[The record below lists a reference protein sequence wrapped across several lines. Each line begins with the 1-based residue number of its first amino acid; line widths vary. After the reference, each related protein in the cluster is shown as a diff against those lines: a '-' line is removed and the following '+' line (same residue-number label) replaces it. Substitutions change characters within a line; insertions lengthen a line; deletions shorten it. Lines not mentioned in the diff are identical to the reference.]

1 METNNNNDIDLIFIE
16 KAQPIDYK
24 GYSDL
29 PLDRI
34 DIFRDLVQLRMIYLD
49 GGFRSSMD
57 LFNKILY
64 GKYYQESSYQDRRKM
79 LNVWNLPSLNSSL
92 ALAPLIRAKFK
103 CKIIRNLDSE
113 FDLISEYAIKMKEPI
128 IAISTTFILNWSIVG
143 KMIKKIKSAVKG
155 AQFIVGGA
163 FINDM
168 VNTKGKESLEK
179 PMRKYGIN
187 FGLFS
192 FNSELDFL
200 HTIQAIKTRDF
211 SQVDNLAYFNQQN
224 KFCINQD
231 VWCKPQLAIDKIPFW
246 EKSEFPEKCK
256 MVQLRTSSGCS
267 FSCSFCTYPISA
279 SGHHSGDLKG
289 LRLQLDMLKR
299 MKKQSLFFIDDTPNV
314 PPKRFKEILN
324 ILGDYNFR
332 WYSFLRVQ
340 YLDEETA
347 KLMKT
352 SGCDGVYLGLESANI
367 QVLKNMNKSATPFQ
381 YQKGIDLLKKHE
393 LVSLAAFI
401 IGFPGETAQSIQDNI
416 DFISNSGIDYYSL
429 KEFWYSHRAPI
440 HKSRHN
446 FGLEGVGNEW
456 QHQSMSSKEASQIKL
471 EIFSAIER
479 PTYIDSDASLWSLA
493 YLRSAGLDWHSI
505 NQAHS
510 IINRMMKRDN
520 CNKYNQ
526 KKDLVDELETV
537 IMGKTQNTGDSY
549 HVR

>member
-1 METNNNNDIDLIFIE
+1 MGITINNDIDLIFIE
-16 KAQPIDYK
+16 KAQPIDYQ

-34 DIFRDLVQLRMIYLD
+34 DIFRDLVQLRMIYFD

-79 LNVWNLPSLNSSL
+79 LNLWNLPSLNSSL

-113 FDLISEYAIKMKEPI
+113 FDLLCDYARKMKVPI
-128 IAISTTFILNWSIVG
+128 IAISTTFILNWSLLG
-143 KMIKKIKSAVKG
+143 KMIKKIRSAVNE

-200 HTIQAIKTRDF
+200 HTILGIKTQNF
-211 SQVDNLAYFNQQN
+211 SQVDNLAYFDQQN
-224 KFCINQD
+224 NYCTNQD

-246 EKSEFPEKCK
+246 EKSEFPEECK
-256 MVQLRTSSGCS
+256 LVQLRTSSGCS
-267 FSCSFCTYPISA
+267 FRCSFCTYPISA
-279 SGHHSGDLKG
+279 FGHHSGDLKG

-299 MKKQSLFFIDDTPNV
+299 MKKESLFFIDDTPNV

-324 ILGDYNFR
+324 ILGDFNFR

-340 YLDEETA
+340 YLDDETA
-347 KLMKT
+347 KLMKE

-479 PTYIDSDASLWSLA
+479 PTYIDSDTSLWSLA
-493 YLRSAGLDWHSI
+493 YLRGAGFDWHSI

-510 IINRMMKRDN
+510 IVNKMMKRDN
-520 CNKYNQ
+520 CGKYNH
-526 KKDLVDELETV
+526 KKDLVDDLKTV
-537 IMGKTQNTGDSY
+537 IAGKTQNTGGSC